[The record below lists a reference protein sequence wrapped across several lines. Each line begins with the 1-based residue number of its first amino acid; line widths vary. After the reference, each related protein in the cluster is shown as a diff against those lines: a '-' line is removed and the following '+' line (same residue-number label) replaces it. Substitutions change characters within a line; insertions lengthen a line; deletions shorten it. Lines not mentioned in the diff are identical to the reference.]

1 MTDPVGDAVSHIHG
15 KLDTSGWFNTVTNG
29 ETKDIVGTLTSLPAD
44 QADQTI
50 DRLQQSGDLDRVADE
65 VMDGDW
71 FGNGGLSGDERR
83 AFLSDMAGK
92 LDGDSLAALSDAFA
106 RTDHGGFDPVTELG
120 DAVATHAAPQT
131 KVDYITAMK
140 GGVDDAS
147 QSSYG
152 LGYSGTQFQDAEAT
166 AVGDVLASLRGS
178 YAEAGFNAIGD
189 KLSDV
194 LTSALDGQMTTIA
207 SQAGATNTITWNADS
222 YEAIMGAAASMG
234 NADLKAQIF
243 DAGVHT
249 MREVRDTNTIFGGLT
264 VVGKDDAMRQMT
276 NGLTAII
283 DSDTTGVMDELT
295 FNQSTMDGSS
305 FAAYAKEMLNQ
316 NRESDLGQ
324 QMGRLQVGNYSTDN
338 PVDRLNAVETVPGT
352 TQERRAN
359 AGALGYFVGGVYA
372 ATQARSQDVAEQ
384 RETVTAILKSALTV
398 VDKVASLGGPTGRV
412 VAGGAAV
419 GKEWMQIAVKNA
431 IADEGSAA
439 GIRLERA
446 ALPVNAQT
454 GELGVGDNVASA
466 FEDRLASVTRTAQP

>member
-1 MTDPVGDAVSHIHG
+1 MTDPVGDAVSHIHD

-29 ETKDIVGTLTSLPAD
+29 ETKDIVGTLTALPAD

-106 RTDHGGFDPVTELG
+106 RADNGGFDSVTELG

-131 KVDYITAMK
+131 KVDYIAAMK
-140 GGVDDAS
+140 NGVDDAS

-152 LGYSGTQFQDAEAT
+152 LGYSGTQLQDAEAT

-207 SQAGATNTITWNADS
+207 SQAGATNSITWNADS

-234 NADLKAQIF
+234 N
-243 DAGVHT
+243 
-249 MREVRDTNTIFGGLT
+249 
-264 VVGKDDAMRQMT
+264 
-276 NGLTAII
+276 
-283 DSDTTGVMDELT
+283 
-295 FNQSTMDGSS
+295 
-305 FAAYAKEMLNQ
+305 
-316 NRESDLGQ
+316 
-324 QMGRLQVGNYSTDN
+324 
-338 PVDRLNAVETVPGT
+338 GT
-352 TQERRAN
+352 
-359 AGALGYFVGGVYA
+359 
-372 ATQARSQDVAEQ
+372 
-384 RETVTAILKSALTV
+384 
-398 VDKVASLGGPTGRV
+398 
-412 VAGGAAV
+412 
-419 GKEWMQIAVKNA
+419 
-431 IADEGSAA
+431 
-439 GIRLERA
+439 
-446 ALPVNAQT
+446 
-454 GELGVGDNVASA
+454 
-466 FEDRLASVTRTAQP
+466 

>member
-1 MTDPVGDAVSHIHG
+1 
-15 KLDTSGWFNTVTNG
+15 
-29 ETKDIVGTLTSLPAD
+29 
-44 QADQTI
+44 
-50 DRLQQSGDLDRVADE
+50 
-65 VMDGDW
+65 
-71 FGNGGLSGDERR
+71 
-83 AFLSDMAGK
+83 
-92 LDGDSLAALSDAFA
+92 
-106 RTDHGGFDPVTELG
+106 
-120 DAVATHAAPQT
+120 
-131 KVDYITAMK
+131 
-140 GGVDDAS
+140 
-147 QSSYG
+147 
-152 LGYSGTQFQDAEAT
+152 
-166 AVGDVLASLRGS
+166 
-178 YAEAGFNAIGD
+178 
-189 KLSDV
+189 
-194 LTSALDGQMTTIA
+194 
-207 SQAGATNTITWNADS
+207 
-222 YEAIMGAAASMG
+222 
-234 NADLKAQIF
+234 
-243 DAGVHT
+243 
-249 MREVRDTNTIFGGLT
+249 MREVRDTNNVFGGLT
-264 VVGKDDAMRQMT
+264 VLGKDDAMRQMA

-316 NRESDLGQ
+316 NREGELGQ
-324 QMGRLQVGNYSTDN
+324 QMGRLQVGNDSSEN
-338 PVDRLNAVETVPGT
+338 PVERLNAVETVPGT

-412 VAGGAAV
+412 IAGGAAV

>member
-1 MTDPVGDAVSHIHG
+1 MTDPVGDAVSHIHD

-29 ETKDIVGTLTSLPAD
+29 ETKDIVGTLTALPAD

-106 RTDHGGFDPVTELG
+106 RADNGGFDSVTELG

-131 KVDYITAMK
+131 KVDYIAAMK
-140 GGVDDAS
+140 NGVDDAS

-152 LGYSGTQFQDAEAT
+152 LGYSGTQLQDAEAT

-207 SQAGATNTITWNADS
+207 SQAGATNSITWNADS

-249 MREVRDTNTIFGGLT
+249 MREVRDTNNVFGGLT
-264 VVGKDDAMRQMT
+264 VLGKDDAMRQMA

-316 NRESDLGQ
+316 NREGELGQ
-324 QMGRLQVGNYSTDN
+324 QMGRLQVGNDSSEN
-338 PVDRLNAVETVPGT
+338 PVERLNAVETVPGT

-412 VAGGAAV
+412 IAGGAAV